1 MTATAEQADLA
12 QRIILE
18 CLDKHDQH
26 REPFQQVWTEPAH
39 DFDDVPVLDVWVT
52 YDGEPRSLDTALHNT
67 FHTYLGGTTQRRR
80 LRHSVNLLHHNPH
93 CIEQPRLYPALRR
106 SAKISPTGNGCRP
119 CIKPRSP
126 GAQGTSTSSVATP
139 SGLSYLGRLPPS
151 SWVRAPLGSPP
162 PLTLNPTH
170 RSEGPHSERGRWQ
183 SHENTQTIGPELLER
198 RIGLHQ

>member
-67 FHTYLGGTTQRRR
+67 FHTYLMEE
-80 LRHSVNLLHHNPH
+80 LRNAGVYAIPSISYIITRTALNNRAYIPH
-93 CIEQPRLYPALRR
+93 CVDRLKYPRPATV
-106 SAKISPTGNGCRP
+106 ADHAQ
-119 CIKPRSP
+119 SP
-126 GAQGTSTSSVATP
+126 GALAPGEQAPPAPRRRPDSPILVGSLHHPGSV
-139 SGLSYLGRLPPS
+139 LR
-151 SWVRAPLGSPP
+151 WDRPL
-162 PLTLNPTH
+162 H
-170 RSEGPHSERGRWQ
+170 
-183 SHENTQTIGPELLER
+183 
-198 RIGLHQ
+198 